1 MVQTNG
7 LMVEWLVVIPPEIPL
22 FILCYMCSLWID
34 HHPQAFFS
42 YPTLDYGTFVAG
54 AAGSGKLMA
63 VDDVLLGLGN
73 SVKLLGV
80 LSHNMM
86 GKGARGGP
94 LNINH
99 TIGIV

>member
-1 MVQTNG
+1 MVGGHPTRNSAIYIV
-7 LMVEWLVVIPPEIPL
+7 LYVFAMDWPPSPKR
-22 FILCYMCSLWID
+22 
-34 HHPQAFFS
+34 FFS

-99 TIGIV
+99 TIGIVWTR

>member
-1 MVQTNG
+1 
-7 LMVEWLVVIPPEIPL
+7 
-22 FILCYMCSLWID
+22 
-34 HHPQAFFS
+34 
-42 YPTLDYGTFVAG
+42 
-54 AAGSGKLMA
+54 MA